1 VARLYQATFISSGI
15 HVVAYHERQALT
27 GSLRVRLLVVEDD
40 PQMLEVLRRALVEQ
54 GYSVDL
60 ATDGEVGL
68 ALAQTEPYDL
78 VILDILLP
86 KLDGY
91 AVCQRLRSE
100 RHTVPILMLTARDAI
115 DDRVK
120 GLDSGAD
127 DYLTK
132 PFSLRELL
140 ARVRA
145 LLRRE
150 SLAKTT
156 VVRVADLEVDT
167 ATHDVRRGGRP
178 ITLTSKEY
186 AILEYFVRNP
196 NRVLSRTQIAE
207 HVWNY
212 DFVAMSNIVDVYVG
226 YLRRKLDDGHPIPL
240 FHTVRGSGYQLRV
253 PKP

>member
-1 VARLYQATFISSGI
+1 
-15 HVVAYHERQALT
+15 
-27 GSLRVRLLVVEDD
+27 
-40 PQMLEVLRRALVEQ
+40 MLEVLRRALVEQ

-60 ATDGEVGL
+60 AADGDVGL
-68 ALAQTEPYDL
+68 ALARDEPYDL

-91 AVCQRLRSE
+91 SVCQRLRSQSKN
-100 RHTVPILMLTARDAI
+100 VPILMLTARDAV

-145 LLRRE
+145 LLRRD
-150 SLAKTT
+150 SLAKTAL
-156 VVRVADLEVDT
+156 VRVVDLEVDT
-167 ATHDVRRGGRP
+167 ATHEVRRAGQL

-226 YLRRKLDDGHPIPL
+226 YLRRKLDDGHPLPL